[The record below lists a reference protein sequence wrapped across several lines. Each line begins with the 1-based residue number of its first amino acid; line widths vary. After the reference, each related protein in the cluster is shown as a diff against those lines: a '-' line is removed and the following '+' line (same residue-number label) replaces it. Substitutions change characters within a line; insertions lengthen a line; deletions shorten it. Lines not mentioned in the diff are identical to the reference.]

1 MKFSKDNLSNNEQ
14 LVKNLTKVVNSA
26 TEQIE
31 EQKRNF
37 FDKNTKMVKDLSEDK
52 KNIYKDLSKTVER
65 YRHLPKLKFNSKE
78 HDSLLSSYEPASYQ
92 SINVPDHGNTF
103 YVRFVSNVG

>member
-1 MKFSKDNLSNNEQ
+1 
-14 LVKNLTKVVNSA
+14 
-26 TEQIE
+26 
-31 EQKRNF
+31 
-37 FDKNTKMVKDLSEDK
+37 MVKDLSEDK

-92 SINVPDHGNTF
+92 SINVQDHGNSF
-103 YVRFVSNVG
+103 YVQFCEERRVRKRVVRRRRFSW

>member
-1 MKFSKDNLSNNEQ
+1 
-14 LVKNLTKVVNSA
+14 
-26 TEQIE
+26 
-31 EQKRNF
+31 
-37 FDKNTKMVKDLSEDK
+37 MVKDLSEDK

-92 SINVPDHGNTF
+92 SINVPDHGNTL
-103 YVRFVSNVG
+103 YVLFSKNLGIKDKSIKRKSVHGKKDSKQEPIQTINEYAR